1 MKEQPVENRE
11 HVLGHSIG
19 QRPIHT
25 TYEPPGPLPQFRPRP
40 KLSPV
45 SSQPQPVPKRLLHVA
60 SAVKSTQR
68 TSSEQRTPSE
78 VSSEPVATPAPKE
91 K

>member
-1 MKEQPVENRE
+1 MKEQPIEDRE
-11 HVLGHSIG
+11 HVIGHSIG

-40 KLSPV
+40 KLSPA
-45 SSQPQPVPKRLLHVA
+45 SSQPQPVPKRLLHVGA
-60 SAVKSTQR
+60 AVKSTQK
-68 TSSEQRTPSE
+68 TASGASAGQQTTP
-78 VSSEPVATPAPKE
+78 PPRE

>member
-1 MKEQPVENRE
+1 MKEQPIENRE
-11 HVLGHSIG
+11 HVIGHSIG

-45 SSQPQPVPKRLLHVA
+45 SSQSQPVPKRLLHVGA
-60 SAVKSTQR
+60 AVKSTQR
-68 TSSEQRTPSE
+68 TSSEA
-78 VSSEPVATPAPKE
+78 SSEQQTTPAPKE

>member
-45 SSQPQPVPKRLLHVA
+45 SPQPQPVPKRLLHVA
-60 SAVKSTQR
+60 SAVKSTQKAAR
-68 TSSEQRTPSE
+68 EASPEQETTPSQK
-78 VSSEPVATPAPKE
+78 SS
-91 K
+91 

>member
-1 MKEQPVENRE
+1 MKEQPVESRE

-25 TYEPPGPLPQFRPRP
+25 TYEPPEPLPQFRPRP

-60 SAVKSTQR
+60 SAVKSTQKA
-68 TSSEQRTPSE
+68 SSEASSGQETTPS
-78 VSSEPVATPAPKE
+78 SKG

>member
-11 HVLGHSIG
+11 HVIGHSIG

-60 SAVKSTQR
+60 SAVKSTQKASPE
-68 TSSEQRTPSE
+68 TSSEQEPKPSQK
-78 VSSEPVATPAPKE
+78 SS
-91 K
+91 

>member
-11 HVLGHSIG
+11 HVIGHSIG

-60 SAVKSTQR
+60 GAVKATQKA
-68 TSSEQRTPSE
+68 TPEASSEQETTERRKSN
-78 VSSEPVATPAPKE
+78 
-91 K
+91 

>member
-11 HVLGHSIG
+11 HVIGHSIG

-40 KLSPV
+40 KLSPA
-45 SSQPQPVPKRLLHVA
+45 SSQPQPVPRRLLHVA
-60 SAVKSTQR
+60 DAAKATQKVSPEA
-68 TSSEQRTPSE
+68 SSEQVTT
-78 VSSEPVATPAPKE
+78 AAPE

>member
-1 MKEQPVENRE
+1 MKEQPVEDRE

-68 TSSEQRTPSE
+68 TSSEVSSKPAATPS
-78 VSSEPVATPAPKE
+78 PKE

>member
-1 MKEQPVENRE
+1 MKEQPIENRDY
-11 HVLGHSIG
+11 VIGHSIG

-40 KLSPV
+40 KLSPA

-68 TSSEQRTPSE
+68 TSSEA
-78 VSSEPVATPAPKE
+78 SSEQKTTPPPKE

>member
-1 MKEQPVENRE
+1 MKEQPIETRE
-11 HVLGHSIG
+11 HVIGHSIG

-25 TYEPPGPLPQFRPRP
+25 SYEPPGPLPQFRPRP
-40 KLSPV
+40 KVSPA

-60 SAVKSTQR
+60 SAVKATQR
-68 TSSEQRTPSE
+68 AAPEASSEQG
-78 VSSEPVATPAPKE
+78 PAPSQK